1 MNKEEESE
9 ERAGEPDVQQDTLWG
24 RKFSL
29 TEAIAR
35 LAGGG
40 LLKGDSPVP
49 GMRQAEF
56 KVEQYLEQNLIDSAG
71 ALETVLLRRVRD
83 SELFLKRGHERPLTT
98 LAVMIEHLLSS
109 DQLLRDFVT
118 EVDREWG
125 RVYRQKPRLEK
136 PGTDPEDD
144 DPYTISSVRRTLT
157 NLLDNLRSR

>member
-1 MNKEEESE
+1 MNAEQRPEKPKSDAEIEQE
-9 ERAGEPDVQQDTLWG
+9 TLWG

-49 GMRQAEF
+49 GKRQAEF

-83 SELFLKRGHERPLTT
+83 SEIFLNRGHEKPLTT
-98 LAVMIEHLLSS
+98 FAVMTEHLLGS
-109 DQLLRDFVT
+109 DILLRDFVA

-125 RVYRQKPRLEK
+125 RSYRERPRLEK
-136 PGTDPEDD
+136 PGAEPEED
-144 DPYTISSVRRTLT
+144 DPYTVSSVRRTLT
-157 NLLDNLRSR
+157 RLLDTLRSQ

>member
-1 MNKEEESE
+1 MNAEQKPE
-9 ERAGEPDVQQDTLWG
+9 ERRVESDVEQETLWG

-49 GMRQAEF
+49 GKRQAEF

-83 SELFLKRGHERPLTT
+83 SEIFLTRGHEKPLTT
-98 LAVMIEHLLSS
+98 FAVMTEHLLNSEK
-109 DQLLRDFVT
+109 LLRDFVA

-125 RVYRQKPRLEK
+125 RFYRERPRLER
-136 PGTDPEDD
+136 PGVEPEED
-144 DPYTISSVRRTLT
+144 DPYTVSSVRSTLT
-157 NLLDNLRSR
+157 GLLDKLRGQ